1 MIKCCIF
8 DLDGTVLDT
17 VTSITYYVNKTL
29 EAHGIDK
36 ITVDECKY
44 FAGNGARLLI
54 KRSLASKGIYDEDF
68 LNKILPEYVAAYDSD
83 PWYLTAPFDG
93 IVKLLSDL
101 KSQGIK
107 IAVMSNKP
115 DSTVKI
121 VVPHFFGD
129 IFDIVLGGRDGIP
142 LKPDPAAAKEIL
154 SSLGISEG
162 ETAWIGDTATDIETG
177 KNLNARLTVGVL
189 WGFRKREEL
198 EDAGA
203 DVVVSSVD
211 EILREVKS
219 ID

>member
-17 VTSITYYVNKTL
+17 VKSITYYVNKTF

-54 KRSLASKGIYDEDF
+54 KRSLASKGIYDEGF
-68 LNKILPEYVAAYDSD
+68 LNKILPEYVASYDSD

-129 IFDIVLGGRDGIP
+129 VFDIVLGGREGIP

-154 SSLGISEG
+154 GSLGISES
-162 ETAWIGDTATDIETG
+162 ETAWIGDTSTDIETG
-177 KNLNARLTVGVL
+177 KNLNVRLTVGVL

-198 EDAGA
+198 EGAGA
-203 DVVVSSVD
+203 DVVASSAD